1 MILGALTM
9 AKSGKSH
16 KKGVISQTASAERVE
31 NAKVSAVASKAAAL
45 SDPRS
50 DIRNTDYW
58 ACKPK

>member
-1 MILGALTM
+1 MS
-9 AKSGKSH
+9 KSGKSH